1 MFGGSKNGGG
11 LMARRTKEDA
21 MATRDSLLDAAELL
35 FLEQGVSRTTLQHIA
50 TAAGVTRGAIYWH
63 FADKAA
69 LFYAM
74 MERAKMPLER
84 AMEMIGQ
91 DPQSDPVSELRDMVL
106 CVLRVTAGDPKTRR
120 VFEIATFK
128 LELVDEMASVRERR
142 LEGKGKW
149 IALAEDRIKAGI
161 RHGQLRE
168 GLPVRAVALGLYALL
183 DGLMRSWLLNPNGFN
198 LVKMGQ
204 QILDLHL
211 DSLRA

>member
-1 MFGGSKNGGG
+1 
-11 LMARRTKEDA
+11 MARRTKEDA

-84 AMEMIGQ
+84 AIEMIGQ
-91 DPQSDPVSELRDMVL
+91 DPQSDPVHELRDMVL
-106 CVLRVTAGDPKTRR
+106 CVFRVTAGDPKTRR

-142 LEGKGKW
+142 LEGKGRW

-161 RHGQLRE
+161 RQGQLRE

-211 DSLRA
+211 DSLRAQAGAVR

>member
-1 MFGGSKNGGG
+1 
-11 LMARRTKEDA
+11 
-21 MATRDSLLDAAELL
+21 
-35 FLEQGVSRTTLQHIA
+35 
-50 TAAGVTRGAIYWH
+50 
-63 FADKAA
+63 
-69 LFYAM
+69 
-74 MERAKMPLER
+74 
-84 AMEMIGQ
+84 MEMIGQ

-106 CVLRVTAGDPKTRR
+106 CVFRVTAGDPKTRR

-149 IALAEDRIKAGI
+149 IALAESRIRAGI

-183 DGLMRSWLLNPNGFN
+183 DGLMRSWLLNPDGFS

-204 QILDLHL
+204 QIVDLHL
-211 DSLRA
+211 DALRRQAGSEP